1 MGFIARILLFIGG
14 IIASWFVSTE
24 VTNFI
29 VYQIA
34 VTLLLIAVLAAIL
47 AFLPQWLKKRN
58 KTSSKG
64 D

>member
-1 MGFIARILLFIGG
+1 MGFIARILLFLGG

-29 VYQIA
+29 AYQIA
-34 VTLLLIAVLAAIL
+34 FTLLLIAVLAAML
-47 AFLPQWLKKRN
+47 AYLPWWLQKRKKTN
-58 KTSSKG
+58 KS

>member
-1 MGFIARILLFIGG
+1 MGFIARILLFLGG

-29 VYQIA
+29 AYQIA
-34 VTLLLIAVLAAIL
+34 FTLLLIAVLAAML
-47 AFLPQWLKKRN
+47 AFLPWWLQKRKKTN
-58 KTSSKG
+58 KS

>member
-1 MGFIARILLFIGG
+1 MGFIARILLFLGG

-29 VYQIA
+29 AYQIA
-34 VTLLLIAVLAAIL
+34 FTLLLIAVLAAML
-47 AFLPQWLKKRN
+47 AFLPEWLQKRKKTN
-58 KTSSKG
+58 KS

>member
-1 MGFIARILLFIGG
+1 MGFIARILLFLGG

-29 VYQIA
+29 AYQIA
-34 VTLLLIAVLAAIL
+34 FTLLLIAVLAAML
-47 AFLPQWLKKRN
+47 AFLPWWLQKRKKTN
-58 KTSSKG
+58 KG